1 MKFLFSIIVDN
12 SFILCELLDFIFRLS
27 NLPNLKAANDS
38 RNLLSF
44 QHSLE
49 IFRNLFFSKEHA
61 VSKLSI
67 FVNRRFFKQNSVAI
81 DGTGGSYLSR

>member
-61 VSKLSI
+61 VSKLFLSI
-67 FVNRRFFKQNSVAI
+67 EDLLNKTVSQLMELVEVI
-81 DGTGGSYLSR
+81 